1 MTIDLAPRYE
11 GISAKAYEH
20 PGDRAATAA
29 LHSIPLMDQVV
40 KRLCDFG
47 HERQFR
53 QVLLG
58 NAVRVGEDQL
68 PDLWN
73 GYRACVLVLDLDHT
87 PELYVT
93 QTPMVNALTV
103 GARNPVVIVASSLV
117 GSYQPVEVGA
127 VLAHEA
133 GHVLSEHYTYTTAL
147 MIISQVVQGA
157 LPRSL
162 LAGLPIRALY
172 LALLEWSRMA
182 ELSSDRAAALVL
194 GDPLPVCQML
204 MRMAGGALEGMNLD
218 AFIRQA
224 TEYEDEDDLYA
235 RHTRFRVELV
245 RGHPFAVRR
254 VRQLVRWVSDGD
266 FDRIRA
272 GNYVRRGQEPPVS
285 EEFATALDHYGER
298 FVAMVDRV
306 GGGVQRVADQISAWL
321 RSRQGAGADGAA
333 GDPDVEDMAD
343 WDDEPE

>member
-11 GISAKAYEH
+11 GISPKAYEH

-47 HERQFR
+47 HERRFR
-53 QVLLG
+53 QELVG

-68 PDLWN
+68 PELWS
-73 GYRACVLVLDLDHT
+73 GYRACIVVLDIDRT

-93 QTPMVNALTV
+93 QTPLVNAMTV

-117 GSYQPVEVGA
+117 GSYQPVEVRA

-147 MIISQVVQGA
+147 VILSQVVLGA

-194 GDPLPVCQML
+194 GDPIPVCQML
-204 MRMAGGALEGMNLD
+204 MRMAGGPLEGMSLD

-235 RHTRFRVELV
+235 RHARFRVELMQ
-245 RGHPFAVRR
+245 RHPFAVRR
-254 VRQLVRWVSDGD
+254 VRQLVRWVGDGD

-285 EEFATALDHYGER
+285 EEFEAAVDHYGDR

-321 RSRQGAGADGAA
+321 RSRQGAAADGSDDDLDES
-333 GDPDVEDMAD
+333 GWEDDPD
-343 WDDEPE
+343 